1 MPKLKDPNV
10 WFQNA
15 RRVTE
20 DPAASDWLKHA
31 LLEAINRDPVDAA
44 GDAEVLC
51 RILKLRA
58 AAVQRGRNARA
69 RQANR
74 RRRRHRQGLSHDGQP
89 AHELPFGQGFVR
101 PDDKRYDSKSESSDS
116 NLAACTSLC
125 ADWSLPVDDLPAR
138 GRTEIPE
145 PYQNRR
151 SGSRMA

>member
-20 DPAASDWLKHA
+20 DPAASDWLKNA

-58 AAVQRGRNARA
+58 AAVLRA
-69 RQANR
+69 PERS
-74 RRRRHRQGLSHDGQP
+74 GTT
-89 AHELPFGQGFVR
+89 
-101 PDDKRYDSKSESSDS
+101 SKSAKTPASARIES
-116 NLAACTSLC
+116 
-125 ADWSLPVDDLPAR
+125 
-138 GRTEIPE
+138 
-145 PYQNRR
+145 
-151 SGSRMA
+151 

>member
-20 DPAASDWLKHA
+20 DPAASDWLKNA

-58 AAVQRGRNARA
+58 AAVQKGRNAQP
-69 RQANR
+69 RQASR
-74 RRRRHRQGLSHDGQP
+74 RRRRHRRGLSHK
-89 AHELPFGQGFVR
+89 AVLR
-101 PDDKRYDSKSESSDS
+101 P
-116 NLAACTSLC
+116 
-125 ADWSLPVDDLPAR
+125 
-138 GRTEIPE
+138 
-145 PYQNRR
+145 
-151 SGSRMA
+151 

>member
-20 DPAASDWLKHA
+20 DPAASDWLKNA

-58 AAVQRGRNARA
+58 AAVQRAPERSCTTGRSSKTPASARI
-69 RQANR
+69 
-74 RRRRHRQGLSHDGQP
+74 
-89 AHELPFGQGFVR
+89 
-101 PDDKRYDSKSESSDS
+101 ES
-116 NLAACTSLC
+116 
-125 ADWSLPVDDLPAR
+125 
-138 GRTEIPE
+138 
-145 PYQNRR
+145 
-151 SGSRMA
+151 

>member
-20 DPAASDWLKHA
+20 DPAASDWLKNA

-58 AAVQRGRNARA
+58 DAVQKGPERSATTGKPPKTPASAR
-69 RQANR
+69 
-74 RRRRHRQGLSHDGQP
+74 
-89 AHELPFGQGFVR
+89 V
-101 PDDKRYDSKSESSDS
+101 ES
-116 NLAACTSLC
+116 
-125 ADWSLPVDDLPAR
+125 
-138 GRTEIPE
+138 
-145 PYQNRR
+145 
-151 SGSRMA
+151 

>member
-20 DPAASDWLKHA
+20 DPAASDWLKNA

-58 AAVQRGRNARA
+58 AAVQK
-69 RQANR
+69 
-74 RRRRHRQGLSHDGQP
+74 
-89 AHELPFGQGFVR
+89 E
-101 PDDKRYDSKSESSDS
+101 SE
-116 NLAACTSLC
+116 
-125 ADWSLPVDDLPAR
+125 
-138 GRTEIPE
+138 
-145 PYQNRR
+145 R
-151 SGSRMA
+151 SGTKGRSPKTPVSARIES